1 MYRFLCEH
9 KFSVHLGKDQAVPL
23 LEHKVCLPKQ
33 LYCLAFPCAMNERAH
48 CFTFSPAF
56 GVFSILNFGHCNRCI
71 VVSHYFNLQFPNDIV
86 WALKFLLCY
95 GLKIAREST
104 G

>member
-9 KFSVHLGKDQAVPL
+9 KFSVHLGKDQEVLL
-23 LEHKVCLPKQ
+23 LEHRVCLPKQ
-33 LYCLAFPCAMNERAH
+33 LHCLAFPPAMNESARS
-48 CFTFSPAF
+48 TFSPAF
-56 GVFSILNFGHCNRCI
+56 GVFSILNFGHRNRCI

-95 GLKIAREST
+95 GLKTAREST